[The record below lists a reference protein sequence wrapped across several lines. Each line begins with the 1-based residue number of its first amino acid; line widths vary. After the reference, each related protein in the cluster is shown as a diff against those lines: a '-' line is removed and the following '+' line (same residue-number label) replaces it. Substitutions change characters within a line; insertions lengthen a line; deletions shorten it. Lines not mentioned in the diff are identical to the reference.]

1 MSANGV
7 RKPTQSHSRGSDRR
21 QASGRKAASYLL
33 RPNAPTVVRPTSN
46 SSNSTSNSSQNV
58 GKTVRR
64 SNGTTQWEDSSL
76 LEWDPTHFRLFVGNL
91 GQDATDQ
98 MLAEAFGKYATMSK
112 VKIPIDKKTN
122 KNKGYGFVAFADADD
137 YFKAFQE
144 MNGKYIG
151 LHPVQLKRAETKIK
165 PAKRSRR

>member
-1 MSANGV
+1 M
-7 RKPTQSHSRGSDRR
+7 
-21 QASGRKAASYLL
+21 
-33 RPNAPTVVRPTSN
+33 
-46 SSNSTSNSSQNV
+46 
-58 GKTVRR
+58 
-64 SNGTTQWEDSSL
+64 
-76 LEWDPTHFRLFVGNL
+76 EWDPTHFRLFVGNL